1 MADVTDEVQVVTKRA
16 GLVVYA
22 NIVGSIISVIVFLGI
37 VGWGTQMIL
46 RDSSGVPVVRALD
59 GPMRTTPGEPGG
71 VLASHQGLTVNEVSS
86 SQIKLP
92 FQEILQLA
100 PRPIDLQAEDQPTSI
115 LMVASGLLE
124 ADPSFIVASQEP
136 FVPDVKLPKLDN
148 NNAVNTVTRSNSEL
162 TIPKLLS
169 SEEASL
175 PGSNTV
181 MAVVELGTS
190 HSLRPRRRSFI
201 SIKSQVSKYVAHSP
215 QVISLGTPM
224 AQLGAFSSKK
234 IAMHAWINLSK
245 KHGDYLV
252 GKQHIILKAV
262 VGGGTIY
269 RLRVQGFADQ
279 GEARRLCS
287 ALNSQNAECYSVVMN

>member
-16 GLVVYA
+16 GAVVYA
-22 NIVGSIISVIVFLGI
+22 NIVGSIISLIVFLGI

-92 FQEILQLA
+92 VKDTLQLA

-115 LMVASGLLE
+115 LMAASGFLE
-124 ADPSFIVASQEP
+124 ADPSLIVASQEP
-136 FVPDVKLPKLDN
+136 FIPDVKLPKLDN
-148 NNAVNTVTRSNSEL
+148 NNAVHMVTRSNSER
-162 TIPKLLS
+162 TVPKLIS
-169 SEEASL
+169 NEKASL
-175 PGSNTV
+175 AGSNTV
-181 MAVVELGTS
+181 MAVVELGPT
-190 HSLRPRRRSFI
+190 HSLRPRRRSFV
-201 SIKSQVSKYVAHSP
+201 SIKSQVSKYVARSP

-224 AQLGAFSSKK
+224 AQLGTFSSKK